1 MATRIK
7 LKRSLKRGIKFVE
20 DHPVSV
26 SGATFAAST
35 ANLITNRS
43 RHDKDRDYQEK
54 QLKAMENLTSQ
65 LKKNASSMNEVTKT
79 LQDKEEKKGGS
90 SVKFSLKK
98 TDKENER

>member
-7 LKRSLKRGIKFVE
+7 LKRGLKQGIKFVE
-20 DHPVSV
+20 EHPVAV
-26 SGATFAAST
+26 SGATLTAST

-43 RHDKDRDYQEK
+43 RHNRDRDYQEK

-79 LQDKEEKKGGS
+79 LQNKEEKEGGS
-90 SVKFSLKK
+90 SIKCALKK
-98 TDKENER
+98 TDRER